1 MTFVPIKFPP
11 GVVRQATPNDAPNT
25 WWDTSNVRWLAGSI
39 MPIGGNTRIS
49 SDPLPSPVRTLFQW
63 RDDGAREWTAVGHE
77 SGVSVLFGSLTDVTP
92 ASFVGMDA
100 VAGGGYGSL
109 DYGDDL
115 NPISD
120 PSGTTIASSATVT
133 ITNAAPAVITWADH
147 GLTADDVVRF
157 TTTGTL
163 PSGIVSGAVVVG
175 SISGTTLTVSSVT
188 SGTLAVGEYLTGTG
202 ITVGTYISA
211 LGTGSG
217 GTGTYTVSSSQTVS
231 ATTITATQ
239 NYYVIPVSTNTFRIC
254 LASGGKNGTPV
265 NTSSAGSGTH
275 TSNWVVGQDNF
286 GRQRSS
292 NPPIFRKPDHW
303 SFSSFGSDLLAVC
316 SSDGRLLHLTPTTGV
331 VPKMDVPSN
340 APTGNYAMAVTAER
354 AVMLMGAGG
363 NPRRVAWSDFED
375 YNGWTF
381 NVSTGQ
387 AGYIDLE
394 ASSPIITGVR
404 VKEGVLVLTQHE
416 CFLVRYVGAPYFYG
430 VEKLGS
436 TTFSAPCAIA
446 SGGSYT
452 VWFGESGFWVY
463 SGGAIRLL
471 DCPMFGDIKQNYD
484 PLYGNYRSHMHE
496 NGAFPEF
503 WFDYVDIHATDGEP
517 NNYVIWNYSDNVWI
531 RGQRN
536 VTAAIGAVT
545 ASYPLLAKTD
555 NNVYQSEDGWTDDGT
570 SRVGSVWAET
580 SVLDFGQGDS
590 YIELNQAMIASDP
603 DSDVDNYQIKF
614 KSKYTPGQTEV
625 EFGPYAPRADGYTDT
640 RVSGRDIRLRI
651 EATNDAYWSVGQ
663 IRFDVNKNGGRR

>member
-63 RDDGAREWTAVGHE
+63 RDDGARDWTAVGHE

-115 NPISD
+115 IPISD

-163 PSGIVSGAVVVG
+163 PSGLVVG
-175 SISGTTLTVSSVT
+175 T
-188 SGTLAVGEYLTGTG
+188 S
-202 ITVGTYISA
+202 
-211 LGTGSG
+211 
-217 GTGTYTVSSSQTVS
+217 
-231 ATTITATQ
+231 
-239 NYYVIPVSTNTFRIC
+239 YYVIPVTTDTFRVC
-254 LASGGKNGTPV
+254 LASDGKNGTPV
-265 NTSSAGSGTH
+265 NTSSVGSGVH
-275 TSNWVVGQDNF
+275 TANWIVGQDNF

-517 NNYVIWNYSDNVWI
+517 NNYVIWNYADNVWI

-590 YIELNQAMIASDP
+590 YIELNQALIASDP

-614 KSKYTPGQTEV
+614 KSKYAPGQTEV

-663 IRFDVNKNGGRR
+663 MRFDVNKNGGRR

>member
-1 MTFVPIKFPP
+1 MTFVPLKFPP
-11 GVVRQATPNDAPNT
+11 GVVRQATPYDAPNT
-25 WWDTSNVRWLAGSI
+25 WWDSSNVRWLAGSI

-63 RDDGAREWTAVGHE
+63 RDNDAKEWTAVGHE
-77 SGVSVLFGSLTDVTP
+77 SGVAVIFGSLSDVTP
-92 ASFVGMDA
+92 VGFQGMA
-100 VAGGGYGSL
+100 GVAGGGYGSL
-109 DYGDDL
+109 DWGTDE

-133 ITNAAPAVITWADH
+133 ITNASPAVVTWVNH

-157 TTTGTL
+157 TTTGSL
-163 PSGIVSGAVVVG
+163 PSGLVVG
-175 SISGTTLTVSSVT
+175 T
-188 SGTLAVGEYLTGTG
+188 S
-202 ITVGTYISA
+202 
-211 LGTGSG
+211 
-217 GTGTYTVSSSQTVS
+217 
-231 ATTITATQ
+231 
-239 NYYVIPVSTNTFRIC
+239 YYVIPVTTDTFRVC

-265 NTSSAGSGTH
+265 NTTTAGSGVH
-275 TSNWVVGQDNF
+275 TANWIVGQDNF
-286 GRQRSS
+286 GRQRST

-303 SFSSFGSDLLAVC
+303 SFASYGSDLLAVC
-316 SSDGRLLHLTPTTGV
+316 SSDGRLLHLTPTTGI

-517 NNYVIWNYSDNVWI
+517 NNYVIWNYADNVWI

-663 IRFDVNKNGGRR
+663 MRFDVNKNGGRR

>member
-1 MTFVPIKFPP
+1 MTFVPLKFPP

-25 WWDTSNVRWLAGSI
+25 WWDSSNVRWLAGSI

-63 RDDGAREWTAVGHE
+63 RDNDAKEWTAVGHE
-77 SGVSVLFGSLTDVTP
+77 SGVAVIFGSLSDVTP
-92 ASFVGMDA
+92 VGFQGMA
-100 VAGGGYGSL
+100 GVAGGGYGSL
-109 DYGDDL
+109 DWGTDE

-120 PSGTTIASSATVT
+120 PSGTTIASSAVVT
-133 ITNAAPAVITWADH
+133 ITNASPAVVTWVNH

-157 TTTGTL
+157 TTTGSL
-163 PSGIVSGAVVVG
+163 PSGLVVG
-175 SISGTTLTVSSVT
+175 T
-188 SGTLAVGEYLTGTG
+188 S
-202 ITVGTYISA
+202 
-211 LGTGSG
+211 
-217 GTGTYTVSSSQTVS
+217 
-231 ATTITATQ
+231 
-239 NYYVIPVSTNTFRIC
+239 YYVIPVTTDTFRVC

-265 NTSSAGSGTH
+265 NTTTAGSGVH
-275 TSNWVVGQDNF
+275 TANWIVGQDNF
-286 GRQRSS
+286 GRQRST

-303 SFSSFGSDLLAVC
+303 SFASYGSDLLAVC
-316 SSDGRLLHLTPTTGV
+316 SSDGRLLHLTPTTGI

-555 NNVYQSEDGWTDDGT
+555 NNVYQSEDGWTDDGA

-590 YIELNQAMIASDP
+590 YIELNQALIASDP

-614 KSKYTPGQTEV
+614 KSKYAPGQTEV

-663 IRFDVNKNGGRR
+663 MRFDVNKNGGRR

>member
-1 MTFVPIKFPP
+1 M
-11 GVVRQATPNDAPNT
+11 
-25 WWDTSNVRWLAGSI
+25 
-39 MPIGGNTRIS
+39 
-49 SDPLPSPVRTLFQW
+49 
-63 RDDGAREWTAVGHE
+63 
-77 SGVSVLFGSLTDVTP
+77 
-92 ASFVGMDA
+92 
-100 VAGGGYGSL
+100 
-109 DYGDDL
+109 
-115 NPISD
+115 
-120 PSGTTIASSATVT
+120 
-133 ITNAAPAVITWADH
+133 
-147 GLTADDVVRF
+147 
-157 TTTGTL
+157 
-163 PSGIVSGAVVVG
+163 
-175 SISGTTLTVSSVT
+175 
-188 SGTLAVGEYLTGTG
+188 
-202 ITVGTYISA
+202 
-211 LGTGSG
+211 
-217 GTGTYTVSSSQTVS
+217 
-231 ATTITATQ
+231 
-239 NYYVIPVSTNTFRIC
+239 
-254 LASGGKNGTPV
+254 
-265 NTSSAGSGTH
+265 
-275 TSNWVVGQDNF
+275 
-286 GRQRSS
+286 
-292 NPPIFRKPDHW
+292 
-303 SFSSFGSDLLAVC
+303 C

-363 NPRRVAWSDFED
+363 NPRRVAWSDFEN

-503 WFDYVDIHATDGEP
+503 WFDYVDIHAPDGEP
-517 NNYVIWNYSDNVWI
+517 NNYVIWNYADNVWI

-536 VTAAIGAVT
+536 VTAAVGAVT

-555 NNVYQSEDGWTDDGT
+555 NNVYQYEDGWTDDGT

-580 SVLDFGQGDS
+580 SVLDFGQGDN
-590 YIELNQAMIASDP
+590 YVEINQALVASDP
-603 DSDVDNYQIKF
+603 DSDVNNYQVKF
-614 KSKYTPGQTEV
+614 KSKYAPGQNEV
-625 EFGPYAPRADGYTDT
+625 EFGPYSPRADGYTDT

>member
-1 MTFVPIKFPP
+1 MTFVPLKFPP

-25 WWDTSNVRWLAGSI
+25 WWDSSNVRWLAGSI

-63 RDDGAREWTAVGHE
+63 RDNDAKEWTAVGHE
-77 SGVSVLFGSLTDVTP
+77 SGVAVIFGSLSDVTP
-92 ASFVGMDA
+92 VGFQGMA
-100 VAGGGYGSL
+100 GVAGGGYGSL
-109 DYGDDL
+109 DWGTDE

-120 PSGTTIASSATVT
+120 PSGTTIASSAVVT
-133 ITNAAPAVITWADH
+133 ITNASPAVVTWVNH

-157 TTTGTL
+157 TTTGSL
-163 PSGIVSGAVVVG
+163 PSGLVVG
-175 SISGTTLTVSSVT
+175 T
-188 SGTLAVGEYLTGTG
+188 S
-202 ITVGTYISA
+202 
-211 LGTGSG
+211 
-217 GTGTYTVSSSQTVS
+217 
-231 ATTITATQ
+231 
-239 NYYVIPVSTNTFRIC
+239 YYVIPVTTDTFRVC

-265 NTSSAGSGTH
+265 NTTTAGSGVH
-275 TSNWVVGQDNF
+275 TANWIVGQDNF
-286 GRQRSS
+286 GRQRST

-303 SFSSFGSDLLAVC
+303 SFASYGSDLLAVC
-316 SSDGRLLHLTPTTGV
+316 SSDGRLLHLTPTTGI

-590 YIELNQAMIASDP
+590 YIELNQALIASDP

-614 KSKYTPGQTEV
+614 KSKYAPGQTEV
-625 EFGPYAPRADGYTDT
+625 EFGPYVPRADGYTDT

-663 IRFDVNKNGGRR
+663 MRFDVNKNGGRR

>member
-11 GVVRQATPNDAPNT
+11 GVIRQATPYDTANV
-25 WWDTSNVRWLAGSI
+25 WWDTSNVRWLSGAL
-39 MPIGGNTRIS
+39 MPIGGSTRIS

-63 RDDGAREWTAVGHE
+63 RDNASREWTAVGHE

-92 ASFVGMDA
+92 AGFQGMSG

-109 DYGDDL
+109 DWGTDVS
-115 NPISD
+115 PISD
-120 PSGTTIASSATVT
+120 PSGTTIASSAVVT
-133 ITNAAPAVITWADH
+133 ITNASPAVITRTDH
-147 GLTADDVVRF
+147 GLTEDDVVRF
-157 TTTGTL
+157 TTTGAL
-163 PSGIVSGAVVVG
+163 PSGLVVG
-175 SISGTTLTVSSVT
+175 T
-188 SGTLAVGEYLTGTG
+188 S
-202 ITVGTYISA
+202 
-211 LGTGSG
+211 
-217 GTGTYTVSSSQTVS
+217 
-231 ATTITATQ
+231 
-239 NYYVIPVSTNTFRIC
+239 YYVIPLTTDTFKVC
-254 LASGGKNGTPV
+254 LSSGGKNGTAI
-265 NTSSAGSGTH
+265 NTTTAGSGVH
-275 TSNWVVGQDNF
+275 TANWIVGQDNY

-303 SFSSFGSDLLAVC
+303 SFASYGSDLLGLC

-354 AVMLMGAGG
+354 SVMLMGAGG
-363 NPRRVAWSDFED
+363 NPRRVAWSDFEN

-452 VWFGESGFWVY
+452 VWFGEEGFWVY

-484 PLYGNYRSHMHE
+484 PLYGNYRAHMHE

-503 WFDYVDIHATDGEP
+503 WFDYPDINSTTGEP
-517 NNYVIWNYSDNVWI
+517 NQYVIWNYSDNIWI

-536 VTAAIGAVT
+536 VTAAIGAIT
-545 ASYPLLAKTD
+545 ANYPVAAKTD
-555 NNVYQSEDGWTDDGT
+555 NNIYQMEDGWTDDGT
-570 SRVGSVWAET
+570 SRVGNVWAET
-580 SVLDFGQGDS
+580 SVLDFGQGDN
-590 YIELNQAMIASDP
+590 YIELNQALVASDP
-603 DSDVDNYQIKF
+603 DSDVTNYQIRF
-614 KSKYTPGQTEV
+614 YSRYAPNQSEAT
-625 EFGPYAPRADGYTDT
+625 FGPYAPRSDGYTDT
-640 RVSGRDIRLRI
+640 RVSGRDIRLRV
-651 EATNDAYWSVGQ
+651 EATNDAYWSLGQ
-663 IRFDVNKNGGRR
+663 IRFDVQKNGGRR

>member
-1 MTFVPIKFPP
+1 MTFVPIKIPP

-25 WWDTSNVRWLAGSI
+25 WWDSSNVRWLAGSI

-63 RDDGAREWTAVGHE
+63 RDDAAREWTAIGHE

-92 ASFVGMDA
+92 TSFIGMDA
-100 VAGGGYGSL
+100 IAGGGYGSL
-109 DYGDDL
+109 DWGTDEI
-115 NPISD
+115 PISD
-120 PSGTTIASSATVT
+120 PSGTTVASSTTVT
-133 ITNAAPAVITWADH
+133 ITNASPAVITWVDH
-147 GLTADDVVRF
+147 GLTSDDVVRF

-163 PSGIVSGAVVVG
+163 PSGLVVG
-175 SISGTTLTVSSVT
+175 T
-188 SGTLAVGEYLTGTG
+188 S
-202 ITVGTYISA
+202 
-211 LGTGSG
+211 
-217 GTGTYTVSSSQTVS
+217 
-231 ATTITATQ
+231 
-239 NYYVIPVSTNTFRIC
+239 YYVLPVTTDTFRVC

-265 NTSSAGSGTH
+265 NTSTAGSGVH
-275 TSNWVVGQDNF
+275 TANWIVGQDNY
-286 GRQRSS
+286 GRARSS

-303 SFSSFGSDLLAVC
+303 SFASFGSDLLAVC

-340 APTGNYAMAVTAER
+340 APTDNYAMAVTAER

-404 VKEGVLVLTQHE
+404 VKEGILVLTQHE

-503 WFDYVDIHATDGEP
+503 WLDYVDIHATDGEP
-517 NNYVIWNYSDNVWI
+517 NNYVIWNYADNVWI
-531 RGQRN
+531 RGQRT

-663 IRFDVNKNGGRR
+663 MRFDVNKNGGRR

>member
-1 MTFVPIKFPP
+1 MTFVPLKFPP

-25 WWDTSNVRWLAGSI
+25 WWDSSNVRWLAGSI

-63 RDDGAREWTAVGHE
+63 RDNDAKEWTAVGHE
-77 SGVSVLFGSLTDVTP
+77 SGVAVIFGSLSDVTP
-92 ASFVGMDA
+92 VGFQGMA
-100 VAGGGYGSL
+100 GVAGGGYGSL
-109 DYGDDL
+109 DWGTDE

-120 PSGTTIASSATVT
+120 PSGTTIASSAVVT
-133 ITNAAPAVITWADH
+133 ITNASPAVVTWVNH

-157 TTTGTL
+157 TTTGSL
-163 PSGIVSGAVVVG
+163 PSGLVVG
-175 SISGTTLTVSSVT
+175 T
-188 SGTLAVGEYLTGTG
+188 S
-202 ITVGTYISA
+202 
-211 LGTGSG
+211 
-217 GTGTYTVSSSQTVS
+217 
-231 ATTITATQ
+231 
-239 NYYVIPVSTNTFRIC
+239 YYVIPVTTDTFRVC

-265 NTSSAGSGTH
+265 NTTTAGSGVH
-275 TSNWVVGQDNF
+275 TANWIVGQDNF
-286 GRQRSS
+286 GRQRST

-303 SFSSFGSDLLAVC
+303 SFASYGSDLLAVC
-316 SSDGRLLHLTPTTGV
+316 SSDGRLLHLTPTTGI

-590 YIELNQAMIASDP
+590 YIELNQALIASDP

-614 KSKYTPGQTEV
+614 KSKYAPGQTEV

-663 IRFDVNKNGGRR
+663 MRFDVNKNGGRR

>member
-11 GVVRQATPNDAPNT
+11 GVIRQATPYDTANV
-25 WWDTSNVRWLAGSI
+25 WWDTSNVRWLSGAL
-39 MPIGGNTRIS
+39 MPIGGSTRIS
-49 SDPLPSPVRTLFQW
+49 SNPLPSPVRTLFQW
-63 RDDGAREWTAVGHE
+63 RDNASREWTAIGHE
-77 SGVSVLFGSLTDVTP
+77 TGVSVLFGSLSDVTP
-92 ASFVGMDA
+92 ASFIGMSG

-109 DYGDDL
+109 DWGTDEI
-115 NPISD
+115 PISD

-133 ITNAAPAVITWADH
+133 ITNASPAVITWTNH
-147 GLTADDVVRF
+147 GLTSDDVVRF

-163 PSGIVSGAVVVG
+163 PSGLVVG
-175 SISGTTLTVSSVT
+175 T
-188 SGTLAVGEYLTGTG
+188 S
-202 ITVGTYISA
+202 
-211 LGTGSG
+211 
-217 GTGTYTVSSSQTVS
+217 
-231 ATTITATQ
+231 
-239 NYYVIPVSTNTFRIC
+239 YYVIPLTVNTFKVC
-254 LASGGKNGTPV
+254 LASGGKNGTAI

-275 TSNWVVGQDNF
+275 TANWIVGQDNY

-303 SFSSFGSDLLAVC
+303 SFASFGEDLLGVC
-316 SSDGRLLHLTPTTGV
+316 SSDGRLLHLSPTTGV

-354 AVMLMGAGG
+354 SVMLMGAGG
-363 NPRRVAWSDFED
+363 NPRRVAWSDFEN

-404 VKEGVLVLTQHE
+404 VKEGILVLTQHE

-452 VWFGESGFWVY
+452 VWFGEEGFWVY

-484 PLYGNYRSHMHE
+484 PLYGNYRAHMHE

-503 WFDYVDIHATDGEP
+503 WFDYPDINATDGEP
-517 NNYVIWNYSDNVWI
+517 NQYVIWNYSDNIWI
-531 RGQRN
+531 RGQRD
-536 VTAAIGAVT
+536 VT
-545 ASYPLLAKTD
+545 ASIGAITANYPVAAKTD
-555 NNVYQSEDGWTDDGT
+555 NNIYQMEDGWTDNGT
-570 SRVGSVWAET
+570 SRVGQVWAET

-590 YIELNQAMIASDP
+590 YIELNQALVASDP
-603 DSDVDNYQIKF
+603 DSDVNNYQIRF
-614 KSKYTPGQTEV
+614 YSRYAPNQNEV
-625 EFGPYAPRADGYTDT
+625 SFGPYAPRSDGYTDT
-640 RVSGRDIRLRI
+640 RVSGRDIRLRV
-651 EATNDAYWSVGQ
+651 EATNDDYWSLGQ
-663 IRFDVNKNGGRR
+663 IRFDVQKNGGRR

>member
-1 MTFVPIKFPP
+1 LEPDLTFVPIKFPP
-11 GVVRQATPNDAPNT
+11 GVIRQATPYDTANV
-25 WWDTSNVRWLAGSI
+25 WWDTSNVRWLSGAL
-39 MPIGGNTRIS
+39 MPIGGSTRIS
-49 SDPLPSPVRTLFQW
+49 SNPLPSPVRTLFQW
-63 RDDGAREWTAVGHE
+63 RDNASREWTAIGHE
-77 SGVSVLFGSLTDVTP
+77 TGVSVLFGSLSDVTP
-92 ASFVGMDA
+92 ASFIGMSG

-109 DYGDDL
+109 DWGTDEI
-115 NPISD
+115 PISD

-133 ITNAAPAVITWADH
+133 ITNASPAVITWTNH
-147 GLTADDVVRF
+147 GLTSDDVVRF

-163 PSGIVSGAVVVG
+163 PSGLVVG
-175 SISGTTLTVSSVT
+175 T
-188 SGTLAVGEYLTGTG
+188 S
-202 ITVGTYISA
+202 
-211 LGTGSG
+211 
-217 GTGTYTVSSSQTVS
+217 
-231 ATTITATQ
+231 
-239 NYYVIPVSTNTFRIC
+239 YYVIPLTVNTFKVC
-254 LASGGKNGTPV
+254 LASGGKNGTAI

-275 TSNWVVGQDNF
+275 TANWIVGQDNY

-303 SFSSFGSDLLAVC
+303 SFASFGEDLLGVC
-316 SSDGRLLHLTPTTGV
+316 SSDGRLLHLSPTTGV

-354 AVMLMGAGG
+354 SVMLMGAGG
-363 NPRRVAWSDFED
+363 NPRRVAWSDFEN

-404 VKEGVLVLTQHE
+404 VKEGILVLTQHE

-452 VWFGESGFWVY
+452 VWFGEEGFWVY

-484 PLYGNYRSHMHE
+484 PLYGNYRAHMHE

-503 WFDYVDIHATDGEP
+503 WFDYPDINATDGEP
-517 NNYVIWNYSDNVWI
+517 NQYVIWNYSDNIWI
-531 RGQRN
+531 RGQRD
-536 VTAAIGAVT
+536 VT
-545 ASYPLLAKTD
+545 ASIGAITANYPVAAKTD
-555 NNVYQSEDGWTDDGT
+555 NNIYQMEDGWTDNGT
-570 SRVGSVWAET
+570 SRVGQVWAET

-590 YIELNQAMIASDP
+590 YIELNQALVASDP
-603 DSDVDNYQIKF
+603 DSDVNNYQIRF
-614 KSKYTPGQTEV
+614 YSRYAPNQNEV
-625 EFGPYAPRADGYTDT
+625 SFGPYAPRSDGYTDT
-640 RVSGRDIRLRI
+640 RVSGRDIRLRV
-651 EATNDAYWSVGQ
+651 EATNDDYWSLGQ
-663 IRFDVNKNGGRR
+663 IRFDVQKNGGRR

>member
-11 GVVRQATPNDAPNT
+11 GVIRQATPYDTANV
-25 WWDTSNVRWLAGSI
+25 WWDTSNVRWLSGAL
-39 MPIGGNTRIS
+39 MPIGGSTRIS

-63 RDDGAREWTAVGHE
+63 RDNASREWTAVGHE

-92 ASFVGMDA
+92 AGFQGMSG

-109 DYGDDL
+109 DWGTDVS
-115 NPISD
+115 PISD
-120 PSGTTIASSATVT
+120 PSGTTIASSAVVT
-133 ITNAAPAVITWADH
+133 ITNASPAVITWTDH
-147 GLTADDVVRF
+147 GLTEDDVVRF
-157 TTTGTL
+157 TTTGAL
-163 PSGIVSGAVVVG
+163 PSGLVVG
-175 SISGTTLTVSSVT
+175 T
-188 SGTLAVGEYLTGTG
+188 S
-202 ITVGTYISA
+202 
-211 LGTGSG
+211 
-217 GTGTYTVSSSQTVS
+217 
-231 ATTITATQ
+231 
-239 NYYVIPVSTNTFRIC
+239 YYVIPLTTDTFKVC
-254 LASGGKNGTPV
+254 LASGGKNGTAI
-265 NTSSAGSGTH
+265 NTTTAGSGVH
-275 TSNWVVGQDNF
+275 TANWIVGQDNY

-303 SFSSFGSDLLAVC
+303 SFASYGSDLLGLC

-354 AVMLMGAGG
+354 SVMLMGAGG
-363 NPRRVAWSDFED
+363 NPRRVAWSDFEN

-404 VKEGVLVLTQHE
+404 VKEGILVLTQHE

-452 VWFGESGFWVY
+452 VWFGEEGFWVY

-484 PLYGNYRSHMHE
+484 PLYGNYRAHMHE

-503 WFDYVDIHATDGEP
+503 WFDYPDINSTTGEP
-517 NNYVIWNYSDNVWI
+517 NQYVIWNYSDNIWI

-536 VTAAIGAVT
+536 VTASIGAIT
-545 ASYPLLAKTD
+545 ANYPVAAKID
-555 NNVYQSEDGWTDDGT
+555 NNIYQMEDGWTDDGT
-570 SRVGSVWAET
+570 SRVGQVWAET

-590 YIELNQAMIASDP
+590 YVELNQALVASDP
-603 DSDVDNYQIKF
+603 DSDVSNYQIRF
-614 KSKYTPGQTEV
+614 YSRYAPNQNEV
-625 EFGPYAPRADGYTDT
+625 SFGPYAPRSDGYTDT
-640 RVSGRDIRLRI
+640 RVSGRDIRLRV
-651 EATNDAYWSVGQ
+651 EATNDAYWSLGQ
-663 IRFDVNKNGGRR
+663 IRFDVQKNGGRR

>member
-1 MTFVPIKFPP
+1 MTFVPLKFPP

-25 WWDTSNVRWLAGSI
+25 WWDSSNVRWLAGSI

-63 RDDGAREWTAVGHE
+63 RDNDAKEWTAVGHE
-77 SGVSVLFGSLTDVTP
+77 SGVAVIFGSLSDVTP
-92 ASFVGMDA
+92 VGFQGMA
-100 VAGGGYGSL
+100 GVAGGGYGSL
-109 DYGDDL
+109 DWGTDED
-115 NPISD
+115 PISD
-120 PSGTTIASSATVT
+120 PSGTTIASSAVVT
-133 ITNAAPAVITWADH
+133 ITNASPAVITWVNH

-157 TTTGTL
+157 TTTGSL
-163 PSGIVSGAVVVG
+163 PSGLVVG
-175 SISGTTLTVSSVT
+175 T
-188 SGTLAVGEYLTGTG
+188 S
-202 ITVGTYISA
+202 
-211 LGTGSG
+211 
-217 GTGTYTVSSSQTVS
+217 
-231 ATTITATQ
+231 
-239 NYYVIPVSTNTFRIC
+239 YYVIPVTTDTFRVC

-265 NTSSAGSGTH
+265 NTTTAGSGVH
-275 TSNWVVGQDNF
+275 TANWIVGQDNF
-286 GRQRSS
+286 GRQRST

-303 SFSSFGSDLLAVC
+303 SFASYGSDLLAVC
-316 SSDGRLLHLTPTTGV
+316 SSDGRLLHLTPTTGI

-404 VKEGVLVLTQHE
+404 VKEGILVLTQHE

-496 NGAFPEF
+496 NGAFPEV

-590 YIELNQAMIASDP
+590 YIELNQALIASDP

-663 IRFDVNKNGGRR
+663 MRFDVNKNGGRR

>member
-1 MTFVPIKFPP
+1 LEPDLTFVPIKFPP
-11 GVVRQATPNDAPNT
+11 GVIRQATPYDTANV
-25 WWDTSNVRWLAGSI
+25 WWDTSNVRWLSGAL
-39 MPIGGNTRIS
+39 MPIGGSTRIS

-63 RDDGAREWTAVGHE
+63 RDNASREWTAVGHE

-92 ASFVGMDA
+92 AGFQGMSG

-109 DYGDDL
+109 DWGTDVS
-115 NPISD
+115 PISD
-120 PSGTTIASSATVT
+120 PSGTTIASSAIVT
-133 ITNAAPAVITWADH
+133 ITNASPAVITWTDH
-147 GLTADDVVRF
+147 GLTEDDVVRF
-157 TTTGTL
+157 TTTGSL
-163 PSGIVSGAVVVG
+163 PSGLVVG
-175 SISGTTLTVSSVT
+175 T
-188 SGTLAVGEYLTGTG
+188 S
-202 ITVGTYISA
+202 
-211 LGTGSG
+211 
-217 GTGTYTVSSSQTVS
+217 
-231 ATTITATQ
+231 
-239 NYYVIPVSTNTFRIC
+239 YYVIPLTTDTFKVC
-254 LASGGKNGTPV
+254 LASGGKNGTAI
-265 NTSSAGSGTH
+265 NTTTAGSGVH
-275 TSNWVVGQDNF
+275 TANWIVGQDNY

-303 SFSSFGSDLLAVC
+303 SFASYGSDLLGLC
-316 SSDGRLLHLTPTTGV
+316 SSDGRLLHLTPTTGI

-354 AVMLMGAGG
+354 SVMLMGAGG
-363 NPRRVAWSDFED
+363 NPRRVAWSDFEN

-452 VWFGESGFWVY
+452 VWFGEEGFWVY

-484 PLYGNYRSHMHE
+484 PLYGNYRAHMHE

-503 WFDYVDIHATDGEP
+503 WFDYPDINSTTGEP
-517 NNYVIWNYSDNVWI
+517 NQYVIWNYSDNIWI

-536 VTAAIGAVT
+536 VTAAIGAIT
-545 ASYPLLAKTD
+545 ANYPVAAKTD
-555 NNVYQSEDGWTDDGT
+555 NNIYQMEDGWTDDGT
-570 SRVGSVWAET
+570 SRVGNVWAET
-580 SVLDFGQGDS
+580 SVLDFGQGDN
-590 YIELNQAMIASDP
+590 YIELNQALVASDP
-603 DSDVDNYQIKF
+603 DSDVTNYQIRF
-614 KSKYTPGQTEV
+614 YSRYAPNQNEV
-625 EFGPYAPRADGYTDT
+625 TFGPYSPRSDGYTDT
-640 RVSGRDIRLRI
+640 RVSGRDIRLRV
-651 EATNDAYWSVGQ
+651 EATNDAYWSLGQ
-663 IRFDVNKNGGRR
+663 IRFDVQKNGGRR

>member
-1 MTFVPIKFPP
+1 MTFVPLKFPP
-11 GVVRQATPNDAPNT
+11 GVVRQATPYDAPNT
-25 WWDTSNVRWLAGSI
+25 WWDSSNVRWLAGSI

-63 RDDGAREWTAVGHE
+63 RDNDAKEWTAVGHE
-77 SGVSVLFGSLTDVTP
+77 SGVAVIFGSLSDVTP
-92 ASFVGMDA
+92 VGFQGMA
-100 VAGGGYGSL
+100 GVAGGGYGSL
-109 DYGDDL
+109 DWGTDE

-120 PSGTTIASSATVT
+120 PSGTTIASSAVVT
-133 ITNAAPAVITWADH
+133 ITNASPAVVTWVNH

-157 TTTGTL
+157 TTTGSL
-163 PSGIVSGAVVVG
+163 PSGLVVG
-175 SISGTTLTVSSVT
+175 T
-188 SGTLAVGEYLTGTG
+188 S
-202 ITVGTYISA
+202 
-211 LGTGSG
+211 
-217 GTGTYTVSSSQTVS
+217 
-231 ATTITATQ
+231 
-239 NYYVIPVSTNTFRIC
+239 YYVIPVTTDTFRVC

-265 NTSSAGSGTH
+265 NTTTAGSGVH
-275 TSNWVVGQDNF
+275 TANWIVGQDNF

-303 SFSSFGSDLLAVC
+303 SFASYGSDLLAVC
-316 SSDGRLLHLTPTTGV
+316 SSDGRLLHLTPTTGI

-517 NNYVIWNYSDNVWI
+517 NNYVIWNYADNVWI

-663 IRFDVNKNGGRR
+663 MRFDVNKNGGRR

>member
-1 MTFVPIKFPP
+1 MTFVPLKVPP
-11 GVVRQATPNDAPNT
+11 GVVRQATPYDAPNT
-25 WWDTSNVRWLAGSI
+25 WWDSSNVRFVSGAL
-39 MPIGGNTRIS
+39 MPVGGNTRIT
-49 SDPLPSPVRTLFQW
+49 SDALPSPVRTLFQW
-63 RDDGAREWTAVGHE
+63 RDNTSKEWTAIGHE
-77 SGVSVLFGSLTDVTP
+77 SGVSVLFGSLSDVTP
-92 ASFVGMDA
+92 ASFQGMSG

-109 DYGDDL
+109 KWGTDVA
-115 NPISD
+115 PIAD

-133 ITNAAPAVITWADH
+133 ITNASPAVITWTNH
-147 GLTADDVVRF
+147 GLTSDDVVRF
-157 TTTGTL
+157 TTTGSL
-163 PSGIVSGAVVVG
+163 PSGLVVG
-175 SISGTTLTVSSVT
+175 T
-188 SGTLAVGEYLTGTG
+188 S
-202 ITVGTYISA
+202 
-211 LGTGSG
+211 
-217 GTGTYTVSSSQTVS
+217 
-231 ATTITATQ
+231 
-239 NYYVIPVSTNTFRIC
+239 YYVIPLTTDTFKVC
-254 LASGGKNGTPV
+254 LASGGKNGTPI

-275 TSNWVVGQDNF
+275 TANWIVGQDEY

-303 SFSSFGSDLLAVC
+303 SFASFGSDLLGLC
-316 SSDGRLLHLTPTTGV
+316 SSDGRLLHLTPTTGI

-363 NPRRVAWSDFED
+363 NPRRVAWSDFEN

-404 VKEGVLVLTQHE
+404 VKEGILVLTQHE

-452 VWFGESGFWVY
+452 VWFGEEGFWVY

-484 PLYGNYRSHMHE
+484 PLYGNYRAHMHE

-503 WFDYVDIHATDGEP
+503 WFDYPDIHATDGEP
-517 NNYVIWNYSDNVWI
+517 NNYVIWNYADNLWI
-531 RGQRN
+531 RGQRQ
-536 VTAAIGAVT
+536 VTAAVGAVT
-545 ASYPLLAKTD
+545 ANFPILAKID

-570 SRVGSVWAET
+570 TRVGSVWAET

-590 YIELNQAMIASDP
+590 YIELNQALVASDP
-603 DSDVDNYQIKF
+603 DSDVNNYQIRF
-614 KSKYTPGQTEV
+614 YSRYAPNQSEV
-625 EFGPYAPRADGYTDT
+625 TFGPYAPRSDGYTDT
-640 RVSGRDIRLRI
+640 RVSGRDIRLRV
-651 EATNDAYWSVGQ
+651 EATNDAYWSLGQ
-663 IRFDVNKNGGRR
+663 IRFDVQKNGGRR

>member
-11 GVVRQATPNDAPNT
+11 GVIRQATPYDTANV
-25 WWDTSNVRWLAGSI
+25 WWDTSNVRWLSGAL
-39 MPIGGNTRIS
+39 MPIGGSTRIS

-63 RDDGAREWTAVGHE
+63 RDNASREWTAVGHE

-92 ASFVGMDA
+92 AGFQGMSG

-109 DYGDDL
+109 DWGTDVS
-115 NPISD
+115 PISD
-120 PSGTTIASSATVT
+120 PSGTTIASSAIVT
-133 ITNAAPAVITWADH
+133 ITNASPAVITWTDH

-157 TTTGTL
+157 TTTGSL
-163 PSGIVSGAVVVG
+163 PSGLVE
-175 SISGTTLTVSSVT
+175 GTS
-188 SGTLAVGEYLTGTG
+188 
-202 ITVGTYISA
+202 
-211 LGTGSG
+211 
-217 GTGTYTVSSSQTVS
+217 
-231 ATTITATQ
+231 
-239 NYYVIPVSTNTFRIC
+239 YYVIPLTTDTFKVC
-254 LASGGKNGTPV
+254 LASGGKNGTAV
-265 NTSSAGSGTH
+265 NTSSAGSGVH
-275 TSNWVVGQDNF
+275 TANWIVGQDNY

-303 SFSSFGSDLLAVC
+303 SFASYGSDLLGLC
-316 SSDGRLLHLTPTTGV
+316 SSDGRLLHLTPTTGI

-354 AVMLMGAGG
+354 SVMLMGAGG
-363 NPRRVAWSDFED
+363 NPRRVAWSDFEN

-404 VKEGVLVLTQHE
+404 VKEGILVLTQHE

-452 VWFGESGFWVY
+452 VWFGEEGFWVY

-484 PLYGNYRSHMHE
+484 PLYGNYRAHMHE

-503 WFDYVDIHATDGEP
+503 WFDYPDINSTTGEP
-517 NNYVIWNYSDNVWI
+517 NQYVIWNYSDNIWI

-536 VTAAIGAVT
+536 VTASIGAIT
-545 ASYPLLAKTD
+545 ANYPVAAKTD
-555 NNVYQSEDGWTDDGT
+555 NNIYQMEDGWTDDGT
-570 SRVGSVWAET
+570 SRVGQVWAET
-580 SVLDFGQGDS
+580 SVLDFGQGDN
-590 YIELNQAMIASDP
+590 YIELNQALVASDP
-603 DSDVDNYQIKF
+603 DSDVTNYQIRF
-614 KSKYTPGQTEV
+614 YSRYAPNQNEV
-625 EFGPYAPRADGYTDT
+625 SFGPYAPRSDGYTDT
-640 RVSGRDIRLRI
+640 RVSGRDIRLRV
-651 EATNDAYWSVGQ
+651 EATNDAYWSLGQ
-663 IRFDVNKNGGRR
+663 IRFDVQKNGGRR

>member
-1 MTFVPIKFPP
+1 LTFVPIKFPP
-11 GVVRQATPNDAPNT
+11 GVIRQATPYDTANV
-25 WWDTSNVRWLAGSI
+25 WWDTSNVRWLSGAL
-39 MPIGGNTRIS
+39 MPIGGSTRIS

-63 RDDGAREWTAVGHE
+63 RDNASREWTAVGHE

-92 ASFVGMDA
+92 AGFQGMSG

-109 DYGDDL
+109 DWGTDEI
-115 NPISD
+115 PISD

-133 ITNAAPAVITWADH
+133 ITNASPAVITWTDH
-147 GLTADDVVRF
+147 GFTADDVVRF
-157 TTTGTL
+157 TTTGAL
-163 PSGIVSGAVVVG
+163 PSGLVVG
-175 SISGTTLTVSSVT
+175 T
-188 SGTLAVGEYLTGTG
+188 S
-202 ITVGTYISA
+202 
-211 LGTGSG
+211 
-217 GTGTYTVSSSQTVS
+217 
-231 ATTITATQ
+231 
-239 NYYVIPVSTNTFRIC
+239 YYVIPVTTDTFRVC
-254 LASGGKNGTPV
+254 LASGGKNGAAV
-265 NTSSAGSGTH
+265 NTSSAGSGVH
-275 TSNWVVGQDNF
+275 TANWIVGQDNY

-303 SFSSFGSDLLAVC
+303 SFASYGSDLLGLC
-316 SSDGRLLHLTPTTGV
+316 SSDGRLLHLTPTTGI

-354 AVMLMGAGG
+354 SVMLMGAGG
-363 NPRRVAWSDFED
+363 NPRRVAWSDFEN

-404 VKEGVLVLTQHE
+404 VKEGILVLTQHE

-452 VWFGESGFWVY
+452 VWFGEEGFWVY

-484 PLYGNYRSHMHE
+484 PLYGNYRAHMHE

-503 WFDYVDIHATDGEP
+503 WFDYPDINSTTGEP
-517 NNYVIWNYSDNVWI
+517 NQYVIWNYSDNIWI

-536 VTAAIGAVT
+536 VTASIGAIT
-545 ASYPLLAKTD
+545 ANYPVAAKTD
-555 NNVYQSEDGWTDDGT
+555 NNIYQMEDGWTDDGT
-570 SRVGSVWAET
+570 SRVGQVWAET
-580 SVLDFGQGDS
+580 SVLDFGQGDN
-590 YIELNQAMIASDP
+590 YIELNQALVASDP
-603 DSDVDNYQIKF
+603 DSDVTNYQIRF
-614 KSKYTPGQTEV
+614 YSRYAPNQNEV
-625 EFGPYAPRADGYTDT
+625 SFGPYAPRSDGYTDT
-640 RVSGRDIRLRI
+640 RVSGRDIRLRV
-651 EATNDAYWSVGQ
+651 EATNDAYWSLGQ
-663 IRFDVNKNGGRR
+663 IRFDVQKNGGRR

>member
-1 MTFVPIKFPP
+1 MTFVPLKFPP

-25 WWDTSNVRWLAGSI
+25 WWDSSNVRWLAGSI

-63 RDDGAREWTAVGHE
+63 RDNDAKEWTAVGHE
-77 SGVSVLFGSLTDVTP
+77 SGVAVIFGSLSDVTP
-92 ASFVGMDA
+92 VGFQGMA
-100 VAGGGYGSL
+100 GVAGGGYGSL
-109 DYGDDL
+109 DWGTDED
-115 NPISD
+115 PISD
-120 PSGTTIASSATVT
+120 PSGTTIASSAVVT
-133 ITNAAPAVITWADH
+133 ITNASPAVITWVNH

-157 TTTGTL
+157 TTTGSL
-163 PSGIVSGAVVVG
+163 PSGLVVG
-175 SISGTTLTVSSVT
+175 T
-188 SGTLAVGEYLTGTG
+188 S
-202 ITVGTYISA
+202 
-211 LGTGSG
+211 
-217 GTGTYTVSSSQTVS
+217 
-231 ATTITATQ
+231 
-239 NYYVIPVSTNTFRIC
+239 YYVIPVTTDTFRVC

-265 NTSSAGSGTH
+265 NTTTAGSGVH
-275 TSNWVVGQDNF
+275 TANWIVGQDNF
-286 GRQRSS
+286 GRQRST

-303 SFSSFGSDLLAVC
+303 SFASYGSDLLAVC
-316 SSDGRLLHLTPTTGV
+316 SSDGRLLHLTPTTGI

-404 VKEGVLVLTQHE
+404 VKEGILVLTQHE

-590 YIELNQAMIASDP
+590 YIELNQALIASDP

-651 EATNDAYWSVGQ
+651 EATNDAYWSVQ
-663 IRFDVNKNGGRR
+663 

>member
-1 MTFVPIKFPP
+1 LTFVPLKFPP

-25 WWDTSNVRWLAGSI
+25 WWDSSNVRWLAGSI

-63 RDDGAREWTAVGHE
+63 RDNDAKEWTAVGHE
-77 SGVSVLFGSLTDVTP
+77 SGVAVIFGSLSDVTP
-92 ASFVGMDA
+92 VGFQGMA
-100 VAGGGYGSL
+100 GVAGGGYGSL
-109 DYGDDL
+109 DWGTDE

-120 PSGTTIASSATVT
+120 PSGTTIASSAVVT
-133 ITNAAPAVITWADH
+133 ITNASPAVVTWVNH

-157 TTTGTL
+157 TTTGSL
-163 PSGIVSGAVVVG
+163 PSGLVVG
-175 SISGTTLTVSSVT
+175 T
-188 SGTLAVGEYLTGTG
+188 S
-202 ITVGTYISA
+202 
-211 LGTGSG
+211 
-217 GTGTYTVSSSQTVS
+217 
-231 ATTITATQ
+231 
-239 NYYVIPVSTNTFRIC
+239 YYVIPVTTDTFRVC

-265 NTSSAGSGTH
+265 NTTTAGSGVH
-275 TSNWVVGQDNF
+275 TANWIVGQDNF
-286 GRQRSS
+286 GRQRST

-303 SFSSFGSDLLAVC
+303 SFASYGSDLLAVC
-316 SSDGRLLHLTPTTGV
+316 SSDGRLLHLTPTTGI

-555 NNVYQSEDGWTDDGT
+555 NNVYQSEDGWTDDGA

-590 YIELNQAMIASDP
+590 YIELNQALIASDP

-614 KSKYTPGQTEV
+614 KSKYAPGQTEV

-663 IRFDVNKNGGRR
+663 MRFDVNKNGGRR

>member
-1 MTFVPIKFPP
+1 VTFVPIKIPP
-11 GVVRQATPNDAPNT
+11 GVIRQATPYDRANT
-25 WWDTSNVRWLAGSI
+25 WWDTSNVRWLSGAL
-39 MPIGGNTRIS
+39 MPIGGSTRIS

-63 RDDGAREWTAVGHE
+63 RDNASREWTAVGHE

-92 ASFVGMDA
+92 AGFQGMSG

-109 DYGDDL
+109 DWGTDEI
-115 NPISD
+115 PISD

-133 ITNAAPAVITWADH
+133 ITNASPAVITWVNH
-147 GLTADDVVRF
+147 GFTDDDVVRF
-157 TTTGTL
+157 TTTGAL
-163 PSGIVSGAVVVG
+163 PSGLTVGTSYYVIPLTTDTFRVSGPSIITG
-175 SISGTTLTVSSVT
+175 SISGTTLTVSAVS
-188 SGTLAVGEYLTGTG
+188 SGTVAVGQYISGTG
-202 ITVGTYISA
+202 ITAGTRITA
-211 LGTGSG
+211 LGTGTGS
-217 GTGTYTVSSSQTVS
+217 TGTYTVSVSQTVS
-231 ATTITATQ
+231 
-239 NYYVIPVSTNTFRIC
+239 STSISA
-254 LASGGKNGTPV
+254 LGKNGAAV
-265 NTSSAGSGTH
+265 NTSSAGSGVH
-275 TSNWVVGQDNF
+275 TANWIVGQDNY

-303 SFSSFGSDLLAVC
+303 SFASYGSDLLGLC
-316 SSDGRLLHLTPTTGV
+316 SSDGRLLHLTPTTGI

-354 AVMLMGAGG
+354 SVMLMGAGG
-363 NPRRVAWSDFED
+363 NPRRVAWSDFEN

-394 ASSPIITGVR
+394 ASSPIVTGVR
-404 VKEGVLVLTQHE
+404 VKEGILVLTQHE

-452 VWFGESGFWVY
+452 VWFGEEGFWVY

-484 PLYGNYRSHMHE
+484 PLYGNYRAHMHE

-503 WFDYVDIHATDGEP
+503 WFDYPDINATDGEP
-517 NNYVIWNYSDNVWI
+517 NQYVIWNYADNIWI

-536 VTAAIGAVT
+536 VTASIGAIT
-545 ASYPLLAKTD
+545 ANYPVAAKVD
-555 NNVYQSEDGWTDDGT
+555 NNIYQMEDGWTDDGT
-570 SRVGSVWAET
+570 SRVGQVWAET

-590 YIELNQAMIASDP
+590 YVELNQALVASDP
-603 DSDVDNYQIKF
+603 DSDVSNYQIRF
-614 KSKYTPGQTEV
+614 KSRYAPNQTEV
-625 EFGPYAPRADGYTDT
+625 SFGPYAPRVDGYTDT
-640 RVSGRDIRLRI
+640 RVSGRDIRLRV
-651 EATNDAYWSVGQ
+651 EATNDAYWSLGQ
-663 IRFDVNKNGGRR
+663 IRFDVQKNGGRR

>member
-1 MTFVPIKFPP
+1 LTFVPIKFPP
-11 GVVRQATPNDAPNT
+11 GVIRQATPYDTANV
-25 WWDTSNVRWLAGSI
+25 WWDTSNVRWLSGAL
-39 MPIGGNTRIS
+39 MPIGGSTRIS

-63 RDDGAREWTAVGHE
+63 RDNASREWTAVGHE

-92 ASFVGMDA
+92 AGFQGMSG

-109 DYGDDL
+109 DWGTDEI
-115 NPISD
+115 PISD
-120 PSGTTIASSATVT
+120 PSGTTIASSAIVT
-133 ITNAAPAVITWADH
+133 ITNASPAVITWTDH

-157 TTTGTL
+157 TTTGAL
-163 PSGIVSGAVVVG
+163 PSGLVVG
-175 SISGTTLTVSSVT
+175 T
-188 SGTLAVGEYLTGTG
+188 S
-202 ITVGTYISA
+202 
-211 LGTGSG
+211 
-217 GTGTYTVSSSQTVS
+217 
-231 ATTITATQ
+231 
-239 NYYVIPVSTNTFRIC
+239 YYVIPLTTDTFKVC
-254 LASGGKNGTPV
+254 LASGGKNGAAI
-265 NTSSAGSGTH
+265 NTSSAGSGVH
-275 TSNWVVGQDNF
+275 TANWIVGQDNY

-303 SFSSFGSDLLAVC
+303 SFASYGSDLLGLC

-354 AVMLMGAGG
+354 SVMLMGAGG
-363 NPRRVAWSDFED
+363 NPRRVAWSDFEN

-404 VKEGVLVLTQHE
+404 VKEGILVLTQHE

-452 VWFGESGFWVY
+452 VWFGEEGFWVY

-484 PLYGNYRSHMHE
+484 PLYGNYRAHMHE

-503 WFDYVDIHATDGEP
+503 WFDYPDINSTTGEP
-517 NNYVIWNYSDNVWI
+517 NQYVIWNYADNIWI
-531 RGQRN
+531 RGERN
-536 VTAAIGAVT
+536 VTASIGAIT
-545 ASYPLLAKTD
+545 ANYPVAAKID
-555 NNVYQSEDGWTDDGT
+555 NNIYQMEDGWTDDGT
-570 SRVGSVWAET
+570 SRVGNVWAET

-590 YIELNQAMIASDP
+590 YVELNQALVASDP
-603 DSDVDNYQIKF
+603 DSDVSNYQIRF
-614 KSKYTPGQTEV
+614 YSRYAPNQNEV
-625 EFGPYAPRADGYTDT
+625 SFGPYAPRSDGYTDT
-640 RVSGRDIRLRI
+640 RVSGRDIRLRV
-651 EATNDAYWSVGQ
+651 EATNDAYWSLGQ
-663 IRFDVNKNGGRR
+663 IRFDVQKNGGRR

>member
-25 WWDTSNVRWLAGSI
+25 WWDSSNVRWLAGSI

-63 RDDGAREWTAVGHE
+63 RDNEAKEWTAVGHE
-77 SGVSVLFGSLTDVTP
+77 SGVAVIFGSLSDVTP
-92 ASFVGMDA
+92 AGFQGMA
-100 VAGGGYGSL
+100 GVAGGGYGSL
-109 DYGDDL
+109 DFGDDVS
-115 NPISD
+115 PISD
-120 PSGTTIASSATVT
+120 PSGTTIVSSAAVT
-133 ITNAAPAVITWADH
+133 ITNASPAVITWTSH

-157 TTTGTL
+157 TTTGSL
-163 PSGIVSGAVVVG
+163 PSGLVVG
-175 SISGTTLTVSSVT
+175 T
-188 SGTLAVGEYLTGTG
+188 S
-202 ITVGTYISA
+202 
-211 LGTGSG
+211 
-217 GTGTYTVSSSQTVS
+217 
-231 ATTITATQ
+231 
-239 NYYVIPVSTNTFRIC
+239 YYVIPVTTDTFRVC

-265 NTSSAGSGTH
+265 NTTTAGSGVH
-275 TSNWVVGQDNF
+275 TANWIVGQDNF
-286 GRQRSS
+286 GRQRST

-303 SFSSFGSDLLAVC
+303 SFASYGSDLLAVC
-316 SSDGRLLHLTPTTGV
+316 SSDGRLLHLTPTTGI

-363 NPRRVAWSDFED
+363 NPRRVAWSDFEN

-517 NNYVIWNYSDNVWI
+517 NNYVIWNYADNVWI

>member
-11 GVVRQATPNDAPNT
+11 GVIRQATPYDTANV
-25 WWDTSNVRWLAGSI
+25 WWDTSNVRWLSGAL
-39 MPIGGNTRIS
+39 MPIGGSTRIS

-63 RDDGAREWTAVGHE
+63 RDNASREWTAVGHE

-92 ASFVGMDA
+92 AGFQGMSG

-109 DYGDDL
+109 DWGTDEI
-115 NPISD
+115 PISD
-120 PSGTTIASSATVT
+120 PSGTTIASSAIVT
-133 ITNAAPAVITWADH
+133 ITNASPAVITWTDH

-157 TTTGTL
+157 TTTGAL
-163 PSGIVSGAVVVG
+163 PSGLVVG
-175 SISGTTLTVSSVT
+175 T
-188 SGTLAVGEYLTGTG
+188 S
-202 ITVGTYISA
+202 
-211 LGTGSG
+211 
-217 GTGTYTVSSSQTVS
+217 
-231 ATTITATQ
+231 
-239 NYYVIPVSTNTFRIC
+239 YYVIPLTTDTFKVC
-254 LASGGKNGTPV
+254 LASGGKNGAAI
-265 NTSSAGSGTH
+265 NTSSAGSGVH
-275 TSNWVVGQDNF
+275 TANWIVGQDNY

-303 SFSSFGSDLLAVC
+303 SFASYGSDLLGLC

-354 AVMLMGAGG
+354 SVMLMGAGG
-363 NPRRVAWSDFED
+363 NPRRVAWSDFEN

-404 VKEGVLVLTQHE
+404 VKEGILVLTQHE

-452 VWFGESGFWVY
+452 VWFGEEGFWVY

-484 PLYGNYRSHMHE
+484 PLYGNYRAHMHE

-503 WFDYVDIHATDGEP
+503 WFDYPDINATDGEP
-517 NNYVIWNYSDNVWI
+517 NQYVIWNYADNIWI

-536 VTAAIGAVT
+536 VTASIGAIT
-545 ASYPLLAKTD
+545 ANYPVAAKVD
-555 NNVYQSEDGWTDDGT
+555 NNIYQMEDGWTDDGT
-570 SRVGSVWAET
+570 SRVGQVWAET

-590 YIELNQAMIASDP
+590 YVELNQALVASDP
-603 DSDVDNYQIKF
+603 DSDVSNYQIRF
-614 KSKYTPGQTEV
+614 YSRYAPNQNEV
-625 EFGPYAPRADGYTDT
+625 SFGPYAPRVDGYTDT
-640 RVSGRDIRLRI
+640 RVSGRDIRLRV
-651 EATNDAYWSVGQ
+651 EATNDAYWSLGQ
-663 IRFDVNKNGGRR
+663 IRFDVQKNGGRR

>member
-1 MTFVPIKFPP
+1 MTFVPLKFPP
-11 GVVRQATPNDAPNT
+11 GVVRQATPYDAPNT
-25 WWDTSNVRWLAGSI
+25 WWDSSNVRWLAGSI

-63 RDDGAREWTAVGHE
+63 RDNDAKEWTAVGHE
-77 SGVSVLFGSLTDVTP
+77 SGVAVIFGSLSDVTP
-92 ASFVGMDA
+92 VGFQGMA
-100 VAGGGYGSL
+100 GVAGGGYGSL
-109 DYGDDL
+109 DWGTDE

-120 PSGTTIASSATVT
+120 PSGTTIASSAVVT
-133 ITNAAPAVITWADH
+133 ITNASPAVVTWVNH

-157 TTTGTL
+157 TTTGSL
-163 PSGIVSGAVVVG
+163 PSGLVVG
-175 SISGTTLTVSSVT
+175 T
-188 SGTLAVGEYLTGTG
+188 S
-202 ITVGTYISA
+202 
-211 LGTGSG
+211 
-217 GTGTYTVSSSQTVS
+217 
-231 ATTITATQ
+231 
-239 NYYVIPVSTNTFRIC
+239 YYVIPVTTDTFRVC

-265 NTSSAGSGTH
+265 NTTTAGSGVH
-275 TSNWVVGQDNF
+275 TANWIVGQDNF
-286 GRQRSS
+286 GRQRST

-303 SFSSFGSDLLAVC
+303 SFASYGSDLLAVC
-316 SSDGRLLHLTPTTGV
+316 SSDGRLLHLTPTTGI

-517 NNYVIWNYSDNVWI
+517 NNYVIWNYADNVWI

-663 IRFDVNKNGGRR
+663 MRFDVNKNGGRR

>member
-1 MTFVPIKFPP
+1 MTFVPLKIPP

-25 WWDTSNVRWLAGSI
+25 WWDSSNVRFLAGSI

-49 SDPLPSPVRTLFQW
+49 SDALPSPVRTLFQW
-63 RDDGAREWTAVGHE
+63 RDDTAKEWTAIGHE
-77 SGVSVLFGSLTDVTP
+77 SGVSVIFGSLADVTP
-92 ASFVGMDA
+92 PNFVGMAA

-109 DYGDDL
+109 KWGTDIA
-115 NPISD
+115 PVID
-120 PSGTTIASSATVT
+120 PAGTTIVSSATVT
-133 ITNAAPAVITWADH
+133 ITNASPAVITWTNH
-147 GLTADDVVRF
+147 GLTEDDIVRF
-157 TTTGTL
+157 TTTGSL
-163 PSGIVSGAVVVG
+163 PNGLTVGTSYYVIPLTVDTFKVCGPSVVTG
-175 SISGTTLTVSSVT
+175 SIAGTTLTVSAVSSGTVAVGQYLSGTGVT
-188 SGTLAVGEYLTGTG
+188 SGTR
-202 ITVGTYISA
+202 ITA

-217 GTGTYTVSSSQTVS
+217 GVGTYTVSVSQTVS
-231 ATTITATQ
+231 
-239 NYYVIPVSTNTFRIC
+239 STSINA
-254 LASGGKNGTPV
+254 LGKNGTAV
-265 NTSSAGSGTH
+265 NTSSAGAGTH
-275 TSNWVVGQDNF
+275 TATWIVGQDEY
-286 GRQRSS
+286 GRQRST

-303 SFSSFGSDLLAVC
+303 TFASFGSDLLAVC

-331 VPKMDVPSN
+331 IPAMDVPSN
-340 APTGNYAMAVTAER
+340 APTDNYAVAVTAER

-363 NPRRVAWSDFED
+363 NPRRIAWSDFEN

-436 TTFSAPCAIA
+436 TTFSAPNAIA

-503 WFDYVDIHATDGEP
+503 WFDYVDIHAEEGEP
-517 NNYVIWNYSDNVWI
+517 NNYVIWNYADNIWI

-536 VTAAIGAVT
+536 VTAAVGAVT

-555 NNVYQSEDGWTDDGT
+555 NNVYQSEDGWTNDGA
-570 SRVGSVWAET
+570 SRVGQVWAET
-580 SVLDFGQGDS
+580 SVLDFGQGDN
-590 YIELNQAMIASDP
+590 YVEINQALVASDP
-603 DSDVDNYQIKF
+603 DSDVNNYQVKF
-614 KSKYTPGQTEV
+614 LSKYAPGQSEAT
-625 EFGPYAPRADGYTDT
+625 FGPYSPRSDGYTDT
-640 RVSGRDIRLRI
+640 RVSGRDLRLRI
-651 EATNDAYWSVGQ
+651 EATNDAYWSIGQ

>member
-1 MTFVPIKFPP
+1 MTFVPIKIPP

-25 WWDTSNVRWLAGSI
+25 WWDSSNVRWLSGSI

-63 RDDGAREWTAVGHE
+63 RDDAAREWTAIGHE

-92 ASFVGMDA
+92 TSFIGMDA
-100 VAGGGYGSL
+100 IAGGGYGSL
-109 DYGDDL
+109 DWGTDEI
-115 NPISD
+115 PISD
-120 PSGTTIASSATVT
+120 PSGTTIASSTTVT
-133 ITNAAPAVITWADH
+133 ITNASPAVITWVDH
-147 GLTADDVVRF
+147 GLTSDDVVRF

-163 PSGIVSGAVVVG
+163 PSGLVVG
-175 SISGTTLTVSSVT
+175 T
-188 SGTLAVGEYLTGTG
+188 S
-202 ITVGTYISA
+202 
-211 LGTGSG
+211 
-217 GTGTYTVSSSQTVS
+217 
-231 ATTITATQ
+231 
-239 NYYVIPVSTNTFRIC
+239 YYVLPVTTDTFRVC

-265 NTSSAGSGTH
+265 NTSTAGSGVH
-275 TSNWVVGQDNF
+275 TANWIVGQDNY
-286 GRQRSS
+286 GRQRST

-303 SFSSFGSDLLAVC
+303 SFGSFGSDLLAVC

-381 NVSTGQ
+381 NVTTGQ

-503 WFDYVDIHATDGEP
+503 WFDYVDIHAPDGEP
-517 NNYVIWNYSDNVWI
+517 NNYVIWNYADNVWI
-531 RGQRN
+531 RGQRT

-545 ASYPLLAKTD
+545 ASFPILAKTD
-555 NNVYQSEDGWTDDGT
+555 NNVYQSEDGWTDDGA

-580 SVLDFGQGDS
+580 SVLDFGQSDN
-590 YIELNQAMIASDP
+590 YIEINQALVASDP
-603 DSDVDNYQIKF
+603 DSDVNNYQVKF
-614 KSKYTPGQTEV
+614 KSKYAPGQNEV